1 MEYNY
6 KKVTKMKTTK
16 IIINQEKTKKDIL
29 TRLYEN
35 VCLQKELYE
44 QLLNEYE
51 LDAEPAAIN
60 DEPRELIKGIK
71 GLADY
76 LGCGITKAQN
86 IMNSGIL
93 QEREIAYRAGNRWRY
108 NKTLLTELLLE
119 DPEIL
124 NKIESKHQV

>member
-1 MEYNY
+1 
-6 KKVTKMKTTK
+6 MKTTK
-16 IIINQEKTKKDIL
+16 IIIEQAKTKKDIL

-51 LDAEPAAIN
+51 SDAQPAAKDN
-60 DEPRELIKGIK
+60 EPRELIKGIK

-93 QEREIAYRAGNRWRY
+93 QKKDIAYRAGNRWRF
-108 NKTLLTELLLE
+108 NKTLLTNLLQE
-119 DPEIL
+119 EPEIL
-124 NKIESKHQV
+124 NGVCAEAA